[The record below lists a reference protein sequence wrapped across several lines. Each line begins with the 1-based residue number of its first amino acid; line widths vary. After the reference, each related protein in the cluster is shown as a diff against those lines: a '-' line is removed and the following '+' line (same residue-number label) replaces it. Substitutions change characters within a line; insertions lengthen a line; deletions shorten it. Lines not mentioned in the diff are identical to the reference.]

1 MISLVFFHNIIQVSE
16 TSGFCK
22 FFIFVITEDPLL
34 DGATISVELR
44 NTAGSK
50 EEEPYVHFSKAV
62 WPLHC

>member
-1 MISLVFFHNIIQVSE
+1 MISLVLLHNIIQVSE

-22 FFIFVITEDPLL
+22 LLSFVITEDPLS
-34 DGATISVELR
+34 DGATVSVELR

-62 WPLHC
+62 WSLHC